1 MSLIVLA
8 SDKGSPGVTTTAVAL
23 AGVWPRRAILAE
35 CDPAGG
41 DLVYRAPAES
51 GAPLNPNIGMLSLA
65 TTARHGLSAHQL
77 EQHIQRMHG
86 GLELVVGLATGDQS
100 AGLTGLWP
108 ALGRA
113 FDGLPD
119 TDVIADCGRVDA
131 TSPALELMAAAS
143 LVVLIARTSA
153 EQIAHVRDRALSLLQ
168 RVGGGTATAGGGLG
182 VPIGV
187 VLIVD
192 PKQRTRVTAQVDELL
207 RTSGLPVKVIGTI
220 ADDPDGADLINGRGR
235 GRLDRTLL
243 IRSTREVALD
253 LSRIYGT
260 PSQGPGPGGGGPM
273 PGQGQQQ
280 QYAAPPMQQPVAPP
294 RPPQTGPGMADP
306 RANRGA
312 RRPPEPTMANPGSQQ
327 PASQAMG
334 NSVPPQHMPAPP
346 AMTDPVSQQPAPGMA
361 PVPQQHMPAPPA
373 MGDPMSQQPAPGMAP
388 QHHISAPPAIADP
401 MSHQPAPGMAPVPQQ
416 HMPAPPAMT
425 DPVPQQPAPGMAP
438 VPQHMP
444 APPAMTDPVSQ
455 QPAPGMAPVPQQHM
469 PAPPAMTDPAP
480 QQPAPPAMTPVP
492 QHHIPAPS
500 APPANGYPPPA
511 QGPGG
516 SGTAKKPMF
525 RRNAQPQPTVWP
537 GEQPPAPPTSPTSPA
552 PPAPPPSAHE
562 GFTSVTLGGGPDP
575 RGNLPYQEAVEL
587 ERLPPRDEIAPGRG
601 GHRAGPPQGGQ

>member
-35 CDPAGG
+35 CDPSGG

-113 FDGLPD
+113 FDSLPD

-131 TSPALELMAAAS
+131 TGPALELMAAAS

-168 RVGGGTATAGGGLG
+168 RVGGGTAAAGGGLG

-207 RTSGLPVKVIGTI
+207 RNSGLPVKVIGTI

-253 LSRIYGT
+253 LSRDYGT
-260 PSQGPGPGGGGPM
+260 PSQGPAMGDGRPMPQQPAAGRGPM
-273 PGQGQQQ
+273 PQQ
-280 QYAAPPMQQPVAPP
+280 QYAAPPMQQPGTPPRPQQPMTGAGPMPQQQYAAPPMQQPTAPP
-294 RPPQTGPGMADP
+294 RPPQAAPPMQQQSAPGMADP
-306 RANRGA
+306 I
-312 RRPPEPTMANPGSQQ
+312 ANPQ
-327 PASQAMG
+327 PQ
-334 NSVPPQHMPAPP
+334 PQ
-346 AMTDPVSQQPAPGMA
+346 
-361 PVPQQHMPAPPA
+361 
-373 MGDPMSQQPAPGMAP
+373 
-388 QHHISAPPAIADP
+388 
-401 MSHQPAPGMAPVPQQ
+401 
-416 HMPAPPAMT
+416 
-425 DPVPQQPAPGMAP
+425 
-438 VPQHMP
+438 
-444 APPAMTDPVSQ
+444 
-455 QPAPGMAPVPQQHM
+455 
-469 PAPPAMTDPAP
+469 P
-480 QQPAPPAMTPVP
+480 QQPAPPTMADPLAQQPAPPPMTDPLP
-492 QHHIPAPS
+492 QHHIPASP
-500 APPANGYPPPA
+500 AAPANGYPPPA
-511 QGPGG
+511 QDLGTPQDP
-516 SGTAKKPMF
+516 GTAKQPMF
-525 RRNAQPQPTVWP
+525 RRTAQPQPTVWP
-537 GEQPPAPPTSPTSPA
+537 GEQPPAPA
-552 PPAPPPSAHE
+552 PSAHE

-575 RGNLPYQEAVEL
+575 RGALPYRDGEL
-587 ERLPPRDEIAPGRG
+587 DRLPPRDEIAPGRG
-601 GHRAGPPQGGQ
+601 GHRAGPPQGDE

>member
-41 DLVYRAPAES
+41 DLVYRTPSET

-65 TTARHGLSAHQL
+65 TTARHGLSAPQL
-77 EQHIQRMHG
+77 EQHLQRMHG

-100 AGLTGLWP
+100 AGLAGLWP

-113 FDGLPD
+113 FDSLPD

-131 TSPALELMAAAS
+131 TSPALELMAAAAA
-143 LVVLIARTSA
+143 VVLVARTSA

-207 RTSGLPVKVIGTI
+207 RASGLPVKVIGTI

-243 IRSTREVALD
+243 IRSVREVALG
-253 LSRIYGT
+253 LSRQYSA
-260 PSQGPGPGGGGPM
+260 PSQGAGMPPMQQGMPPGPP
-273 PGQGQQQ
+273 QQ
-280 QYAAPPMQQPVAPP
+280 QYAPPPMQQPVAPP
-294 RPPQTGPGMADP
+294 TPTPTPTPPQQTPATGY
-306 RANRGA
+306 
-312 RRPPEPTMANPGSQQ
+312 
-327 PASQAMG
+327 
-334 NSVPPQHMPAPP
+334 APP
-346 AMTDPVSQQPAPGMA
+346 R
-361 PVPQQHMPAPPA
+361 
-373 MGDPMSQQPAPGMAP
+373 
-388 QHHISAPPAIADP
+388 
-401 MSHQPAPGMAPVPQQ
+401 
-416 HMPAPPAMT
+416 
-425 DPVPQQPAPGMAP
+425 
-438 VPQHMP
+438 
-444 APPAMTDPVSQ
+444 
-455 QPAPGMAPVPQQHM
+455 
-469 PAPPAMTDPAP
+469 
-480 QQPAPPAMTPVP
+480 
-492 QHHIPAPS
+492 PAPS
-500 APPANGYPPPA
+500 TPQPPA
-511 QGPGG
+511 
-516 SGTAKKPMF
+516 F
-525 RRNAQPQPTVWP
+525 RRDPRQQPTVWP
-537 GEQPPAPPTSPTSPA
+537 GNQ
-552 PPAPPPSAHE
+552 PPPSAHE

-575 RGNLPYQEAVEL
+575 RPGALPYSEREL
-587 ERLPPRDEIAPGRG
+587 NGLAPRDEPGPGTG

>member
-113 FDGLPD
+113 FDGLPG

-168 RVGGGTATAGGGLG
+168 RVGGGTATAGGSLG

-273 PGQGQQQ
+273 PGPGQQQ

-294 RPPQTGPGMADP
+294 RPPQTAPGMADP
-306 RANRGA
+306 MANRGA
-312 RRPPEPTMANPGSQQ
+312 RRPAEPTMANPGSQQ

-334 NSVPPQHMPAPP
+334 NPAPPQH
-346 AMTDPVSQQPAPGMA
+346 
-361 PVPQQHMPAPPA
+361 HMPAPPA

-401 MSHQPAPGMAPVPQQ
+401 MSQQLAPGMAPVPQQHMPAPQQPAPGMAPVPQQ

-425 DPVPQQPAPGMAP
+425 DPV
-438 VPQHMP
+438 
-444 APPAMTDPVSQ
+444 
-455 QPAPGMAPVPQQHM
+455 
-469 PAPPAMTDPAP
+469 P

-511 QGPGG
+511 QGSGG

-537 GEQPPAPPTSPTSPA
+537 GEQPPAPPTSPTSPT
-552 PPAPPPSAHE
+552 PPPPPPSAHE